1 MAILHAKN
9 ISTGYGAKALHRFD
23 DLSLPQGELVCML
36 GPNGAGKSTLLR
48 VLSGLQAP
56 LGGDVFLDGKPLN
69 KLSRKFLAKR
79 ISVVLTEKIQVSEMS
94 VFDLIATGRYPYTNL
109 LGNLGKEDIKIIEEA
124 AEQCGVHAFLGN
136 KTDSL
141 SDGERQKAMI
151 AKSLAQQSPILFL
164 DEPAAFLDYPSKLEL
179 MLLLREISADQNK
192 SILMSTHDVEPAIE
206 SADQLWLLGK
216 EKKFETGTPEDLVLS
231 GSLARFF
238 DHHQVDFDPYSG
250 RFRIQAQKKN
260 AVCLKAGE
268 SLQKYWLLKALQRKG
283 FYHDEDAVLQIELS
297 TDGYLLKDGVRND
310 VFPDIGSLL
319 GRLLFIRR

>member
-9 ISTGYGAKALHRFD
+9 ISTGYGAKALHHFD
-23 DLSLPQGELVCML
+23 DLTLPMGELVCML
-36 GPNGAGKSTLLR
+36 GSNGAGKSTLLR
-48 VLSGLQAP
+48 VLSGLQPP
-56 LGGDVFLDGKPLN
+56 LDGDVFLDGKSIKKLN
-69 KLSRKFLAKR
+69 RKFLAKH

-109 LGNLGKEDIKIIEEA
+109 LGNLGKEDVEIIEEA

-136 KTDSL
+136 KIDSL

-179 MLLLREISADQNK
+179 MLLLREISNEQNK

-216 EKKFETGTPEDLVLS
+216 DKSFEAGTPEDLVLS

-238 DHHQVDFDPYSG
+238 ENKQVDFDPQRGS
-250 RFRIQAQKKN
+250 FRIQPVRKK
-260 AVCLKAGE
+260 AVCLKAE
-268 SLQKYWLLKALQRKG
+268 DSLKKYWLLKALQRKG
-283 FYHDEDAVLQIELS
+283 FYHDAAAEWQIEIANE
-297 TDGYLLKDGVRND
+297 GYLLKRSGRIETLA
-310 VFPDIGSLL
+310 DIGSLL
-319 GRLLFIRR
+319 GRLDEKL

>member
-1 MAILHAKN
+1 MAILQARN
-9 ISTGYGAKALHRFD
+9 ITTGYATKALHHFD
-23 DLSLPQGELVCML
+23 ELSLPQGELVCML

-48 VLSGLQAP
+48 VLSALQAP
-56 LGGDVFLDGKPLN
+56 LSGDVLLDGKPIN
-69 KLSRKFLAKR
+69 KLNRKFLAKN
-79 ISVVLTEKIQVSEMS
+79 ISVVLTEKIQVSELS

-109 LGNLGKEDIKIIEEA
+109 LGNLGKEDKKIIEEA

-136 KTDSL
+136 KIDSL

-179 MLLLREISADQNK
+179 MLLLRKISSEQKK

-250 RFRIQAQKKN
+250 KFRIQAQKKN
-260 AVCLKAGE
+260 AVCLKAEE

-283 FYHDEDAVLQIELS
+283 FYHDEYALLQIEIS

-319 GRLLFIRR
+319 GRLEEKV

>member
-1 MAILHAKN
+1 MAILQAKN
-9 ISTGYGAKALHRFD
+9 ISTGYATKALHHFHE
-23 DLSLPQGELVCML
+23 LSLPQGELGCML

-48 VLSGLQAP
+48 VLSALQPP
-56 LGGDVFLDGKPLN
+56 LSGDVLLDGKNIN
-69 KLSRKFLAKR
+69 KLSRKFLAKN
-79 ISVVLTEKIQVSEMS
+79 ISVVLTEKIQVSELS

-109 LGNLGKEDIKIIEEA
+109 LGNLGKEDKKIIEEA

-136 KTDSL
+136 KIDSL

-179 MLLLREISADQNK
+179 MLLLRKISADQKK

-216 EKKFETGTPEDLVLS
+216 EKQFETGTPEDLVLS

-250 RFRIQAQKKN
+250 KFRIQAQKKN
-260 AVCLKAGE
+260 AVCLKAEE
-268 SLQKYWLLKALQRKG
+268 SLQKYWVLKALQRKG
-283 FYHDEDAVLQIELS
+283 FYHDEYALLQIEIS